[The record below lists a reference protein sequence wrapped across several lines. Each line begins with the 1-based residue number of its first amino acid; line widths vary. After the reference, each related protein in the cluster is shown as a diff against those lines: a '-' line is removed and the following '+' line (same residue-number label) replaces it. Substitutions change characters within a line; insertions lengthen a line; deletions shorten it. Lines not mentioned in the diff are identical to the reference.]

1 MNGFRRF
8 LAICFSVLFVIS
20 AVLALILFNFE
31 RRGFAPETYQR
42 VFVNKGFYDRLPV
55 VLAQMV
61 GRGAVVDDGELPLVM
76 RGMDPFA
83 WEAFFRT
90 MLSEESLQVMG
101 DDALNSIFAYL
112 NMESDSAKMSL
123 LPLKRSMTGEAGV
136 NAVYTLLN
144 TQADCTLI
152 QVAQMT
158 INLITAE
165 DIQFCKPPP
174 ELYPLLTPVIE
185 AQMEVTAFVLPDEI
199 TFVDAKNIPSGED
212 PRIRLQII
220 RTIMLL
226 TPILPLA
233 ALFML
238 TLLAVNSLRSWLNW
252 WGPPLLV
259 TGLIAS
265 LLSITGAPVIGALL
279 KRLIT
284 QRAPNFLPGVLSDYA
299 SDLGSAM
306 TQAMLLPVLIEGIA
320 LAMLGTFMIVIAKY
334 FLKPVPARVDPAE
347 ARTIA

>member
-1 MNGFRRF
+1 MNPFRRF
-8 LAICFSVLFVIS
+8 LAICLSVVFVIS

-31 RRGFAPETYQR
+31 RRGFAPATYQR
-42 VFVNKGFYDRLPV
+42 VFVNEGFYDRLPL

-61 GRGAVVDDGELPLVM
+61 GRGSVVDDGELPLVM
-76 RGMDPFA
+76 RGMDPLA

-90 MLSEESLQVMG
+90 ILSEESLQVMG

-112 NMESDSAKMSL
+112 NMESDSAKMSI

-144 TQADCTLI
+144 AQTDCTFI

-158 INLITAE
+158 INLVTAQ
-165 DIQFCKPPP
+165 DIQFCKPPL

-199 TFVDAKNIPSGED
+199 TFVDVKNSPSGED

-220 RTIMLL
+220 RTMMLL

-238 TLLAVNSLRSWLNW
+238 TLLAVNSLKTWLNW
-252 WGPPLLV
+252 WGHPLLA
-259 TGLIAS
+259 TGLMAS
-265 LLSITGAPVIGALL
+265 LISMTGAPVIGALL
-279 KRLIT
+279 RRAIT
-284 QRAPNFLPGVLSDYA
+284 QRAPDFLPGVLSDYA

-320 LAMLGTFMIVIAKY
+320 LALLGTLMIVIARY
-334 FLKPVPARVDPAE
+334 FFKPAPAVVDPAE
-347 ARTIA
+347 ARTII